1 MSTTTLPLSDRYRS
15 AIFFTLFTQ
24 QVPLALLS
32 LLMLDMG
39 QSARVCGIAM
49 IGFWAMA
56 ALILA
61 RRPDTP
67 GASDLFF
74 LRWGFVPVLLLTG
87 ALATLV

>member
-1 MSTTTLPLSDRYRS
+1 MSTTILALSDQYRR
-15 AIFFTLFTQ
+15 AIFFTLLGQ
-24 QVPLALLS
+24 QVPLAFLS
-32 LLMLDMG
+32 LLMLDLG
-39 QSARVCGIAM
+39 QSARICGIAM
-49 IGFWAMA
+49 IGFWTAA
-56 ALILA
+56 ALIMA